1 MTAGRFFNILE
12 DDEIEESM
20 QWCGYCAGIISVFVV
35 AVYVF
40 FAVFVMIKN
49 GN

>member
-20 QWCGYCAGIISVFVV
+20 QWCGYCTGIIAVFVV
-35 AVYVF
+35 TVYVF
-40 FAVFVMIKN
+40 VMMIVTLR
-49 GN
+49 

>member
-12 DDEIEESM
+12 DDEVEESM
-20 QWCGYCAGIISVFVV
+20 QWCGYCVGIVAVFVV

-40 FAVFVMIKN
+40 FTAVLMIKN
-49 GN
+49 